1 MVTAAHHAGARGDGR
16 LTSAELGVAGA
27 YLRRWHDRG
36 WIRGEWLTEAQ
47 GVGGRILWDRWVG
60 RIVPILHAETLNY
73 DVRGQVERRRQ
84 LVELARALRVEPDA
98 LHFVWDGSTMLSAVS
113 DEEAVLLLR
122 VVARH
127 SGGLAVMF
135 SPPLLDD

>member
-1 MVTAAHHAGARGDGR
+1 MASAAHHAGARGDGR
-16 LTSAELGVAGA
+16 LTSAELGVDSA

-36 WIRGEWLTEAQ
+36 WIRGEWLTPAH
-47 GVGGRILWDRWVG
+47 GVGGRLLWDRWVA
-60 RIVPILHAETLNY
+60 RIVPLLLAEQLNESP
-73 DVRGQVERRRQ
+73 RGQVERRRQ
-84 LVELARALRVEPDA
+84 LVELAHALRDDPDA
-98 LHFVWDGSTMLSAVS
+98 PHFVWDGTAMYSAVS

-122 VVARH
+122 IVARH